1 MTSKF
6 QIQDLVEQS
15 QTRTI
20 HRVRESDGTVLRLTR
35 LLLDEGDREQLRR
48 SQRLRQAL
56 DELKALRHPSL
67 VEVLDCGLDEK
78 GIPWVIS
85 RWEKGKLVDEVKIE
99 EQEIQT
105 VSKHG
110 SRLLDDFGPVA
121 GAVSFDTAEIFF
133 SGDKRENCIFQID
146 YFRWFTDVA
155 AGDVPGAD
163 CNGKEQLQQLLASL
177 SIRQLKLPKKKEEKD
192 PIPFV
197 DDRSPAL
204 RTHEPVSER
213 WFGRLVGWVFLI
225 GALAL
230 IGWLTVEGMGRV
242 KEHPRLEDWKKGERP

>member
-35 LLLDEGDREQLRR
+35 LLLDEGDRE
-48 SQRLRQAL
+48 
-56 DELKALRHPSL
+56 
-67 VEVLDCGLDEK
+67 
-78 GIPWVIS
+78 
-85 RWEKGKLVDEVKIE
+85 IE

-105 VSKHG
+105 VSKHA

-133 SGDKRENCIFQID
+133 SGDKRENCNFQID
-146 YFRWFTDVA
+146 YFRWFADVA
-155 AGDVPGAD
+155 AGDVPGAN

-213 WFGRLVGWVFLI
+213 WFGRLVGWFFLI

-242 KEHPRLEDWKKGERP
+242 KEYPRLEDWKKGERP